1 MGKLKQGKYS
11 CVVAVLCGL
20 AASSVGLCIN
30 SVGVFYA
37 PVAEDL
43 GILRG
48 SFSMHV
54 TIASIVTAVAALF
67 APRWMKDRTFKPIL
81 TAGVLLSGIS
91 TCLMACSSAMPA
103 FYLLGTLR
111 GIGNA
116 AYGMVMLTVIV
127 NRWFEARHGLATS
140 IVLSFGGIAGAVCSP
155 LLTAVIEKA
164 GWRTGYIVMGILM
177 IVFCIP
183 AILYP
188 FSISPEAEG
197 RKPYG
202 AGQGAPEGKEN
213 MEKVDA
219 QKFHYLSI
227 PFAAML
233 LVGVLHTAITCLPQH
248 FPGFSQSIG
257 STAAVGAMML
267 SFCMAGNIL
276 SKLLIGMLA
285 DRWSSMKATV
295 FMIGL
300 HLLSIIMLLAFRSE
314 ILLCGAAF
322 LFGFVYSVSAVGLV
336 LITKDCFG
344 AENYAKAYPVI
355 SFAGGVSCA
364 VGMSLVGYLFDFTGS
379 YQAAFLAAALFHVID
394 LGLLSLMKRK
404 TGKKKRLVPSRQRT
418 CDGWEP

>member
-1 MGKLKQGKYS
+1 MKKLRQGRKYWG
-11 CVVAVLCGL
+11 VVAVLCGL

-48 SFSMHV
+48 TFSMHV
-54 TIASIVTAVAALF
+54 TIASIVTAMAALF
-67 APRWMKDRTFKPIL
+67 APRWMNERTFKPIL
-81 TAGVLLSGIS
+81 TAGVLLSGVS
-91 TCLMACSSAMPA
+91 TCLMACVSSMPA
-103 FYLLGTLR
+103 FYLFGTLR

-127 NRWFEARHGLATS
+127 NRWFAARHGLATS

-155 LLTAVIEKA
+155 VLTAVIERA
-164 GWRTGYIVMGILM
+164 GWRVGYVVMGILM

-188 FSISPEAEG
+188 FSISPEAAG
-197 RKPYG
+197 LKPYG
-202 AGQGAPEGKEN
+202 AEEETPKTEEGRKETGRR
-213 MEKVDA
+213 
-219 QKFHYLSI
+219 KFSYLSV

-233 LVGVLHTAITCLPQH
+233 TVGVLHTAITCLPQH

-257 STAAVGAMML
+257 NTAAAGAVML
-267 SFCMAGNIL
+267 SFCMMGNIV
-276 SKLLIGMLA
+276 SKLLIGVLA
-285 DRWSSMKATV
+285 DHWSAMKATV

-300 HLLSIIMLLAFRSE
+300 HLLSIIMLLVFRSE
-314 ILLCGAAF
+314 ILLYGAAF

-344 AENYAKAYPVI
+344 AENYSRAYPVI
-355 SFAGGVSCA
+355 SFAGGASCA

-379 YQAAFLAAALFHVID
+379 YQAAFLTAAVFHVID
-394 LGLLSLMKRK
+394 LGLLFLARRS
-404 TGKKKRLVPSRQRT
+404 
-418 CDGWEP
+418 

>member
-1 MGKLKQGKYS
+1 MGKLRQGKKYW

-48 SFSMHV
+48 TFSMHV

-67 APRWMKDRTFKPIL
+67 APRWMKERTFKPIL
-81 TAGVLLSGIS
+81 TAGVFLSGIS
-91 TCLMACSSAMPA
+91 TCLMAFASAMPV
-103 FYLLGTLR
+103 FYLFGTLR

-127 NRWFEARHGLATS
+127 NRWFAARHGLATS

-155 LLTAVIEKA
+155 ILTAVIERA
-164 GWRTGYIVMGILM
+164 GWRVGYVVMGILM

-197 RKPYG
+197 LKPYG
-202 AGQGAPEGKEN
+202 AEEEEPKTEEDRKETN
-213 MEKVDA
+213 RR
-219 QKFHYLSI
+219 KFSYLSV

-233 LVGVLHTAITCLPQH
+233 TVGVLHTAITCLPQH

-257 STAAVGAMML
+257 NTAAVGAVML
-267 SFCMAGNIL
+267 SFCMMGNII
-276 SKLLIGMLA
+276 SKLLIGVLA
-285 DRWSSMKATV
+285 DLWSSMKATV

-300 HLLSIIMLLAFRSE
+300 HLLSIIMLLVFRSE
-314 ILLCGAAF
+314 VLLYGAAF

-344 AENYAKAYPVI
+344 AENYSRAYPVI

-379 YQAAFLAAALFHVID
+379 YQAAFLTAALFHVID
-394 LGLLSLMKRK
+394 LGLLFLAKR
-404 TGKKKRLVPSRQRT
+404 S
-418 CDGWEP
+418 

>member
-1 MGKLKQGKYS
+1 MRKLIPGKYG
-11 CVVAVLCGL
+11 CIVTVLCGL

-48 SFSMHV
+48 TFSMHV

-67 APRWMKDRTFKPIL
+67 MPGLMNSRTFKPIL

-91 TCLMACSSAMPA
+91 TCLMACVSNMPF

-116 AYGMVMLTVIV
+116 AYGMVMLTVIL
-127 NRWFEARHGLATS
+127 NRWFAARHGLATS
-140 IVLSFGGIAGAVCSP
+140 VVLSFGGIAGAVCSP
-155 LLTAVIEKA
+155 VLTAVIEKA

-177 IVFCIP
+177 IAFCVP

-188 FSISPEAEG
+188 FSLSPEAEG
-197 RKPYG
+197 LKPYG
-202 AGQGAPEGKEN
+202 AEQGAPDAREN
-213 MEKVDA
+213 REKADT
-219 QKFHYLSI
+219 QKFHYLSV
-227 PFAAML
+227 PFVAMF

-248 FPGFSQSIG
+248 FPGFAQSIG
-257 STAAVGAMML
+257 NTAAVGAAML

-276 SKLLIGMLA
+276 SKLQIGVLA
-285 DRWSSMKATV
+285 DCWSSMKATA
-295 FMIGL
+295 FMIGV
-300 HLLSIIMLLAFRSE
+300 HLLSIFMLLVFRSE
-314 ILLCGAAF
+314 ILLYGAAF

-344 AENYAKAYPVI
+344 VENYAKAYPVI

-394 LGLLSLMKRK
+394 LGLLFLL
-404 TGKKKRLVPSRQRT
+404 KKKLQIFLRSGMQN
-418 CDGWEP
+418 G